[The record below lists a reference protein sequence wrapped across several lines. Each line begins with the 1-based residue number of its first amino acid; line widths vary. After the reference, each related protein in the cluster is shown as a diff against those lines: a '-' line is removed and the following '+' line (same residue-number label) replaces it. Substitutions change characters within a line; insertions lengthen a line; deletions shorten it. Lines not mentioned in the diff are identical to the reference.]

1 MTVQPSRGDVW
12 IVDLDP
18 TKGHEQAGRRPCLVV
33 SLDIFNQGPADL
45 VVVLPITTKAKGDS
59 ISRGRRSA
67 GRRVDAAEFYQGLTL
82 RSFIKC
88 EDVRSVAKQRLLKP
102 SGVVS
107 SQTLAAVESRLR
119 NLLGL

>member
-45 VVVLPITTKAKGDS
+45 VVVLPITTKAKG
-59 ISRGRRSA
+59 IPFHVT
-67 GRRVDAAEFYQGLTL
+67 VDPPEGGLTL